1 MNRGSKTYVG
11 TGETTEWEDILIKKG
26 IIAPKTKVTEEEEY
40 ESEDETDP
48 REKATLDE
56 LDEMEVGIGTSNA
69 FATSDVML
77 LGRLRRRSRAATY
90 SVWFTLCLV
99 RLHSIVGSRDKRI
112 AEMKAQMARNV
123 FGDVRPISKDEWTR
137 EVTEASKNCWV
148 VAYLWENSVEACKL
162 MDQILRVIASRH
174 RDVKFVSIQSQ
185 VCVENWPA
193 RNLPTLFM
201 YKDGNLAT
209 QMLTLNKLKG
219 LNTRVEDVEE
229 YLADQGVFKA

>member
-26 IIAPKTKVTEEEEY
+26 IIAPKTKVTEEEQY

-56 LDEMEVGIGTSNA
+56 LDEMEDDYDEDQELQRI
-69 FATSDVML
+69 
-77 LGRLRRRSRAATY
+77 
-90 SVWFTLCLV
+90 
-99 RLHSIVGSRDKRI
+99 RDKRI